1 MFNRRRY
8 RQSVTE
14 AEPATVVVFVLG
26 LIIVAMVTW
35 LVLLVGA
42 E

>member
-1 MFNRRRY
+1 MFDLRRY
-8 RQSVTE
+8 RQSVTA
-14 AEPATVVVFVLG
+14 AEPATVVVFLLG
-26 LIIVAMVTW
+26 LIIVAMVIW